1 MKIAI
6 ATVLTLVW
14 IVCTANACHKDDK
27 PVVLHY
33 FLGLLLAAIWGHIL

>member
-6 ATVLTLVW
+6 TAVLTLIW
-14 IVCTANACHKDDK
+14 IVYTTNACHKDDK
-27 PVVLHY
+27 PVVLPY